1 MYIREKKTLDKAKG
15 LYSYALKCR
24 KCGYTAVVEGSEKKE
39 LVLSSLKCRNCDKVN
54 EEKARVAAEAAK
66 SAEVRH
72 AAKVTPKVAP
82 EKKAKK
88 TRSLKRS
95 R

>member
-72 AAKVTPKVAP
+72 AAKVAPKKEV
-82 EKKAKK
+82 KK
-88 TRSLKRS
+88 TIS
-95 R
+95 RKKSR